1 MKTRSQKSCSQLSS
15 IIISLKFCFPSNVEQ
30 CECEDF
36 TGLFV
41 TRLNIKCNL
50 WCEKTSQ
57 SATTP
62 VVLCCLSVTWVHRDD
77 WHSKHRCHKQNKD
90 NNGFFTRSLL
100 FFSYRQVSRLWHRR
114 DGDDNAQ
121 LQTGTVDHSATRS
134 SKQREKW
141 KKQTTPRLLVCSSG
155 CTWPCTTD
163 LVHWF
168 TKIHFITHRCLC
180 LMPTWVRC
188 M

>member
-1 MKTRSQKSCSQLSS
+1 MKKQAKVPPHL
-15 IIISLKFCFPSNVEQ
+15 LFCV
-30 CECEDF
+30 
-36 TGLFV
+36 V
-41 TRLNIKCNL
+41 
-50 WCEKTSQ
+50 SQ
-57 SATTP
+57 SLESTETTDTVNTGATNRTKTTM
-62 VVLCCLSVTWVHRDD
+62 V
-77 WHSKHRCHKQNKD
+77 
-90 NNGFFTRSLL
+90 FFTRSLL

-180 LMPTWVRC
+180 LMPMWVRC
-188 M
+188 MYVACTSYVVDK